1 MCDYCNKFHSTKG
14 ITIGESVKIKQCATE
29 TDLKD
34 CQVCLHDGDKP
45 SIIIWDK
52 NGMARGYLKI
62 EFCPMCGRK
71 LEEQ

>member
-1 MCDYCNKFHSTKG
+1 MCDYCNKSHSIKG

-34 CQVCLHDGDKP
+34 CQVYLHDGDEP

-52 NGMARGYLKI
+52 NGMARGYLEVK
-62 EFCPMCGRK
+62 FCPMCGRK
-71 LEEQ
+71 LEE